1 MFRTSARRRN
11 SYRSSIFSQAQ
22 ASSDSA
28 FFMSVTTGCIRW
40 GIRLNCES
48 STFLG
53 SIRISLTSSG
63 RLVIRIERIIAL
75 RQTDLP
81 VPVRPAISRWGMS
94 ARSKTS
100 GMPLASLPRNS
111 GMRHSWNRSPTP
123 AITSPSR
130 TMLRWS
136 LGTSMPT
143 VVLPGIGAT
152 IRTLGTARAIAR
164 SSARLMIFDTRSPAS
179 SSISNWVMT
188 GPVSIWTT
196 RTW

>member
-1 MFRTSARRRN
+1 
-11 SYRSSIFSQAQ
+11 
-22 ASSDSA
+22 
-28 FFMSVTTGCIRW
+28 MSVTTGCIRC
-40 GIRLNCES
+40 GIRLYCES

-53 SIRISLTSSG
+53 SIRIILTSSG
-63 RLVIRIERIIAL
+63 RLVIRIERIMAFK
-75 RQTDLP
+75 QTDLP
-81 VPVRPAISRWGMS
+81 VPVRPAISRCGIS

-100 GMPLASLPRNS
+100 GWPLTSLPRNS
-111 GMRHSWNRSPTP
+111 GMRHSLDRSATP

-130 TMLRWS
+130 TTLRWS

-152 IRTLGTARAIAR
+152 MRTLGTASAIAR
-164 SSARLMIFDTRSPAS
+164 SSARLMIRETRRPAS
-179 SSISNWVMT
+179 SSISNWVIT

>member
-22 ASSDSA
+22 ARIDSA
-28 FFMSVTTGCIRW
+28 FFMSVTTGCIRC
-40 GIRLNCES
+40 GIRLYCES

-53 SIRISLTSSG
+53 SIRIIFTSSG
-63 RLVIRIERIIAL
+63 RLVIRIERIIAFK
-75 RQTDLP
+75 QTDLP

-100 GMPLASLPRNS
+100 GMPLTSLPRKS
-111 GMRHSWNRSPTP
+111 GIRHSLDCPSTP

-130 TMLRWS
+130 TMSRWS

-164 SSARLMIFDTRSPAS
+164 SSARLMILETRRPAS